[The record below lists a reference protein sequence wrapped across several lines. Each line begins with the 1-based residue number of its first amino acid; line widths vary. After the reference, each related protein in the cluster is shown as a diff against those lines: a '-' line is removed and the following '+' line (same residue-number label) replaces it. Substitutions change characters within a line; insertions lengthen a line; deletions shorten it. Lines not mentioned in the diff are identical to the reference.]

1 MEEMSKHHTEMLGP
15 PSIMVTVS
23 KQLWNC
29 AKMVFVLQHFLQLQ
43 YYKVQFDNAGANQ
56 GADSLE
62 LEGLQGTVF
71 DDILGLL
78 LRMKDEL
85 ITSLCE
91 AVMMDI
97 MARSREYR
105 KDKWV
110 YDNCYVAVLNFTCLL
125 LRQDPGLIMWEDITW
140 IRVCMIHHTQN
151 SWHSWRGLNKLYLKY
166 KSGSSICCPVCSTQL
181 M

>member
-1 MEEMSKHHTEMLGP
+1 MAF
-15 PSIMVTVS
+15 VS
-23 KQLWNC
+23 
-29 AKMVFVLQHFLQLQ
+29 QHFLQLQ
-43 YYKVQFDNAGANQ
+43 YYKVQFDNAGAT
-56 GADSLE
+56 DSLE

-105 KDKWV
+105 KDK
-110 YDNCYVAVLNFTCLL
+110 
-125 LRQDPGLIMWEDITW
+125 
-140 IRVCMIHHTQN
+140 
-151 SWHSWRGLNKLYLKY
+151 
-166 KSGSSICCPVCSTQL
+166 
-181 M
+181 